1 MNKDQEIKT
10 DRPVAAG
17 DQAAVTIR
25 NEVANELNN
34 ALGGLLTMIE
44 VLLADR
50 QASGVHEAMLVIRHE
65 ARRSANLAESLIGLD
80 RIRAPKFE
88 PLGLNGVT
96 KRALKLLE
104 NDFAFHG
111 IEPILDLDK
120 LLPSV
125 RGDYHQMLQALVNII
140 QLACSGASRGES
152 TPPPEGTIAPRILE
166 IASRLEVDR
175 VILAFRLPAI
185 ETAAPSA
192 FAETPEEELAP
203 ARRVVEAHGG
213 ELRIETLPESGMRI
227 ILSFAAMAPPTA
239 GEVVSPVFGLNL
251 LVVDDESSVRS
262 SLARLLSTRGNRVTT
277 ASGAREALRIL
288 ATDRFDLVLVDHSL
302 PDLGGARLLQEAR
315 RVAATAFD
323 GAIVMS
329 GRSAEEIDANGEI
342 FLHKP
347 FTADELWTALRMAL
361 KRRKENHQ

>member
-111 IEPILDLDK
+111 IEPLLDLDK

-140 QLACSGASRGES
+140 QHACAGRGELP
-152 TPPPEGTIAPRILE
+152 PPPEGTIAPRVLE

-185 ETAAPSA
+185 ETASPSA
-192 FAETPEEELAP
+192 LSESPEEELAP

-213 ELRIETLPESGMRI
+213 DLRIETMPDRAIRI

-262 SLARLLSTRGNRVTT
+262 SLARLLSTKGNRVTT